1 MLLGSFCDNTK
12 VNRRIM
18 VPCDMDGLMGGSCS
32 HGGTLHMAC
41 ACRGTFSHSRK
52 PSKHAS
58 VLISLLI
65 PHSNTAEIQ
74 SPRPL
79 KRMMLIKENSENGV
93 HTNTLPSIMSGETQP
108 ARLTEGIVL
117 DRQWCLPD
125 FNPRAAESAGI
136 GGV

>member
-1 MLLGSFCDNTK
+1 
-12 VNRRIM
+12 
-18 VPCDMDGLMGGSCS
+18 
-32 HGGTLHMAC
+32 MAC
-41 ACRGTFSHSRK
+41 ACRGAFSHSRK

-58 VLISLLI
+58 VLISLPI

-79 KRMMLIKENSENGV
+79 KRMTLIKENGV
-93 HTNTLPSIMSGETQP
+93 HTNTLSLHHERRNTASEAYRGDC
-108 ARLTEGIVL
+108 L

-125 FNPRAAESAGI
+125 FNPRVESAGI